1 MSGAALIAAAVA
13 ASGIFYFQNG
23 NVDIQSDKGA
33 KAYFT
38 YDGANVTHDL
48 SDVDAEALKAIFNG
62 KKLFREEPSCGFSEE
77 ISVRFGGSD
86 TFCIARDTCP
96 VIYLKEKGKYFEIS
110 EDEKTRLYN
119 LLKPYGFFFPCV

>member
-1 MSGAALIAAAVA
+1 M
-13 ASGIFYFQNG
+13 
-23 NVDIQSDKGA
+23 
-33 KAYFT
+33 
-38 YDGANVTHDL
+38 HDL
-48 SDVDAEALKAIFNG
+48 SDVDAETLKAIFNG

-77 ISVRFGGSD
+77 ISFRFGVSD